1 MPPMLVAVK
10 VVGGVPVEGN
20 NNSRLMRLMVFAPVI
35 ATIAAPVASLIATPV
50 GLVPVVTSGTICTAG
65 LEGKGRRSSMDEVLV
80 PWLATTARP
89 SFWLMAM
96 PCGVVPTEIGLPI
109 N

>member
-1 MPPMLVAVK
+1 MLVAVR

-20 NNSRLMRLMVFAPVI
+20 NDCRLMRLTVFEPVFA
-35 ATIAAPVASLIATPV
+35 TMAAPVASLIATPV
-50 GLVPVVTSGTICTAG
+50 GFVPVVTSLVSADTGG
-65 LEGKGRRSSMDEVLV
+65 LLVKSMTEAVPL

-96 PCGVVPTEIGLPI
+96 PCGVVPTEMGLPI